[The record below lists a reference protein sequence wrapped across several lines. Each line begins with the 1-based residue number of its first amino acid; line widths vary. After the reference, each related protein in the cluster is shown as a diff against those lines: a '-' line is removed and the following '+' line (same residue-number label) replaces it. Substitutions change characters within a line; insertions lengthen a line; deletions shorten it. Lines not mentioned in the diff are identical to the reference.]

1 MKNAPPPDVQRFK
14 TRIVGH
20 DLVAPE
26 KLVANPLNWRLHP
39 DTQKKVMRSTLTELG
54 WVQSVI
60 VNKRTGRMIDGHMRV
75 ELAVE
80 EKEKFVP
87 VVYVDLSEEEER
99 AVLASLDPLG
109 DMATTNEQVLRK
121 ILEDTETV
129 DVESLF
135 PAIAKEKEAETY
147 SDAELDPAALAE
159 EVDETI
165 TEAPIAEFSE
175 HAVFSSSNEWGI
187 PDLLD
192 DMFSDAWPEEVY
204 AGIAPPKDAKKCLFL
219 DDRLPGDYAV
229 SDGGI
234 LCYYVWD
241 KHFEDIWRDA
251 VASVQHHVD
260 RNFGA
265 VVMPD
270 FSLWRDDPFAS
281 QLWNVYRSRWMARY
295 WQEAGLKVI
304 PNLQTGT
311 PSVYPW
317 AIHTLP
323 KKCPVLA
330 VQCRGTSDDLGKKL
344 FLACVRE
351 AVKVV
356 RPERMFIYGGIEN
369 KHWLEGNLP
378 KGPQYGW
385 LSSVANLRNRMLKEK
400 RTKTGSKKRKA
411 R

>member
-1 MKNAPPPDVQRFK
+1 MKPNKQPLPSRFK
-14 TRIVGH
+14 NRIVEHGMVNPAE
-20 DLVAPE
+20 L
-26 KLVANPLNWRLHP
+26 KANPMNWRLHP
-39 DTQKKVMRSTLTELG
+39 DAQKKVMKNTLVDLG
-54 WVQSVI
+54 WVQSVV

-80 EKEKFVP
+80 EKEPFVP
-87 VVYVDLSEEEER
+87 VVYVDLSEAEER
-99 AVLASLDPLG
+99 AMLAVLDPLG
-109 DMATTNEQVLRK
+109 DMATTNEQTLRK
-121 ILEDTETV
+121 LLDGSEV
-129 DVESLF
+129 DIEALF
-135 PAIAKEKEAETY
+135 PAIAKEKETETY
-147 SDAELDPAALAE
+147 TDAELDPDALAE
-159 EVDETI
+159 AVDETI

-192 DMFSDAWPEEVY
+192 DMFSDQWPEEVY
-204 AGIAPPKDAKKCLFL
+204 AGISDPKDSSKTLFL
-219 DDRLPGDYAV
+219 DDRLPGDWTLTE
-229 SDGGI
+229 GGI

-251 VASVQHHVD
+251 VSSVKHHID
-260 RNFGA
+260 RGFGS

-330 VQCRGTSDDLGKKL
+330 VQCRGTSDDMGKKL

-356 RPERMFIYGGIEN
+356 QPERMFIYSGIEN

-385 LSSVANLRNRMLKEK
+385 LSSVANLRNRMLAEK
-400 RTKTGSKKRKA
+400 RTKTGKAKKGKK
-411 R
+411 